1 MGRGF
6 GVETVASLPGF
17 DVFGIADAGGLIKT
31 GTEFFNGAGS
41 GSSPK
46 AKFGMHT
53 PIARNAVVLR
63 DSFMWDPAGRYRRL
77 TLING

>member
-1 MGRGF
+1 
-6 GVETVASLPGF
+6 
-17 DVFGIADAGGLIKT
+17 
-31 GTEFFNGAGS
+31 
-41 GSSPK
+41 
-46 AKFGMHT
+46 MHT